1 MVAFTVLDVI
11 VVARTGHL
19 LVTGTN
25 RFRALPG
32 LWAKMIVMENKMV
45 DGEDQEQDVA
55 QPEKRGGS
63 RSGIAAAL
71 GRAPLG
77 GGLAHWGGPRPAR
90 ECAVPVDVA
99 GVPRPGRLPST
110 G

>member
-1 MVAFTVLDVI
+1 MIMVAFTVLDVI

-25 RFRALPG
+25 RFRALPDP
-32 LWAKMIVMENKMV
+32 WAKMSVMENKVV

-71 GRAPLG
+71 GRPPLG
-77 GGLAHWGGPRPAR
+77 GGLAHWGEAPPRR
-90 ECAVPVDVA
+90 DPVDVA
-99 GVPRPGRLPST
+99 GPTRPGRLPST